1 MALGMGALS
10 GEKGMYYDGLVYIA
24 SLILWHV
31 NKFDLIEE
39 AATTVRQVLDSGR
52 AIKRVT

>member
-1 MALGMGALS
+1 
-10 GEKGMYYDGLVYIA
+10 MYYDGLVYIA

-39 AATTVRQVLDSGR
+39 VIEKHGGIDEDTV
-52 AIKRVT
+52 IKNLEEVA